1 MRIKEL
7 KSMTDIELKDKINDL
22 QKELIR
28 LNAQIATKIALKNP
42 SHVRNIKKGIAR
54 VRGLLEGKTLAKE
67 VSKADE

>member
-7 KSMTDIELKDKINDL
+7 KSMTDVELKDKINDL

-54 VRGLLEGKTLAKE
+54 VRGLLEGRTLAKE